1 MDDPRNGMNIRKS
14 SRPFDH
20 ISLRFITLLTQITVM
35 RKMIWS
41 IFLILLVLGA
51 GFVYWKFYFV
61 FGEGAKA
68 GELNFL
74 VKKGYVFK
82 TWEGKLI
89 QSGLRSKAANTVQSY
104 DFDFS
109 VTDEAV
115 AQKLLSSEGKIFNL
129 HYKEYMG
136 ALPWRGYSKYVV
148 DSIISITEVTH

>member
-1 MDDPRNGMNIRKS
+1 MGKI
-14 SRPFDH
+14 FTW
-20 ISLRFITLLTQITVM
+20 IFIIG
-35 RKMIWS
+35 I
-41 IFLILLVLGA
+41 LVLGA
-51 GFVYWKFYFV
+51 WFYWRYYYV

-68 GELNFL
+68 GELNYM

-109 VTDEAV
+109 VVDEKIAN
-115 AQKLLSSEGKIFNL
+115 QLLTSEGKVFNL

-136 ALPWRGYSKYVV
+136 SLPWRGYSNYVV
-148 DSIISITEVTH
+148 DSIISITTINR

>member
-1 MDDPRNGMNIRKS
+1 MARIFTWIIILALIIGGAW
-14 SRPFDH
+14 FYW
-20 ISLRFITLLTQITVM
+20 RF
-35 RKMIWS
+35 
-41 IFLILLVLGA
+41 
-51 GFVYWKFYFV
+51 FYV

-68 GELNFL
+68 GELNYM

-109 VTDEAV
+109 VTDEKV
-115 AQKLLSSEGKIFNL
+115 ANTLLSSEGKIFNL

-148 DSIISITEVTH
+148 DSIISISDINR

>member
-1 MDDPRNGMNIRKS
+1 
-14 SRPFDH
+14 
-20 ISLRFITLLTQITVM
+20 M
-35 RKMIWS
+35 RK
-41 IFLILLVLGA
+41 IFTWIFIIGIVVLGA
-51 GFVYWKFYFV
+51 WFYWRYYYV

-68 GELNFL
+68 GELNYV

-109 VTDEAV
+109 VVDEKIAN
-115 AQKLLSSEGKIFNL
+115 QLLTSEGKIFNL

-136 ALPWRGYSKYVV
+136 ALPWRGYSNYVV
-148 DSIISITEVTH
+148 DSIISITDVNR

>member
-1 MDDPRNGMNIRKS
+1 
-14 SRPFDH
+14 
-20 ISLRFITLLTQITVM
+20 M
-35 RKMIWS
+35 RK
-41 IFLILLVLGA
+41 IFTWIFIIGIVVLGA
-51 GFVYWKFYFV
+51 WFYWRYYYV

-68 GELNFL
+68 GELNYV

-109 VTDEAV
+109 VVDEKIAN
-115 AQKLLSSEGKIFNL
+115 QLLSSEGKIFNL

-136 ALPWRGYSKYVV
+136 ALPWRGYSNYVV
-148 DSIISITEVTH
+148 DSIISITDVNR

>member
-1 MDDPRNGMNIRKS
+1 
-14 SRPFDH
+14 
-20 ISLRFITLLTQITVM
+20 M
-35 RKMIWS
+35 RKFFTW
-41 IFLILLVLGA
+41 FLIILIVGGGA
-51 GFVYWKFYFV
+51 WFYWRFYYV

-68 GELNFL
+68 GELNYM

-109 VTDEAV
+109 VTDEKIANI
-115 AQKLLSSEGKIFNL
+115 LLSSEGKIFNL

-136 ALPWRGYSKYVV
+136 ALPWRGYSNYVV
-148 DSIISITEVTH
+148 DSIISITEINR

>member
-1 MDDPRNGMNIRKS
+1 MARIFTWIVILALIFGGAW
-14 SRPFDH
+14 FYW
-20 ISLRFITLLTQITVM
+20 RF
-35 RKMIWS
+35 
-41 IFLILLVLGA
+41 
-51 GFVYWKFYFV
+51 FYV

-68 GELNFL
+68 GELNYM

-109 VTDEAV
+109 VTDEKV
-115 AQKLLSSEGKIFNL
+115 ANTLLSSEGKIFNL

-148 DSIISITEVTH
+148 DSIISISDINR

>member
-1 MDDPRNGMNIRKS
+1 MGKI
-14 SRPFDH
+14 FTW
-20 ISLRFITLLTQITVM
+20 IFIIGIV
-35 RKMIWS
+35 
-41 IFLILLVLGA
+41 VLGA
-51 GFVYWKFYFV
+51 WFYWRYYYV

-68 GELNFL
+68 GELNYM

-109 VTDEAV
+109 VTDEKIAN
-115 AQKLLSSEGKIFNL
+115 QLLSSEGKIFNL

-136 ALPWRGYSKYVV
+136 ALPWRGYSNYVV
-148 DSIISITEVTH
+148 DSIISITNINR

>member
-1 MDDPRNGMNIRKS
+1 MARIFTWIIILALIIGGAW
-14 SRPFDH
+14 FYW
-20 ISLRFITLLTQITVM
+20 RF
-35 RKMIWS
+35 
-41 IFLILLVLGA
+41 
-51 GFVYWKFYFV
+51 FYV

-68 GELNFL
+68 GELNYV
-74 VKKGYVFK
+74 VKKGYIFK

-109 VTDEAV
+109 VTDEKIANT
-115 AQKLLSSEGKIFNL
+115 LLSSEGKIFNL

-148 DSIISITEVTH
+148 DSIISISDVNR

>member
-1 MDDPRNGMNIRKS
+1 
-14 SRPFDH
+14 
-20 ISLRFITLLTQITVM
+20 M
-35 RKMIWS
+35 RK
-41 IFLILLVLGA
+41 IFTWILIIGIVVLGA
-51 GFVYWKFYFV
+51 WFYWRYYYV

-68 GELNFL
+68 GELNYV

-109 VTDEAV
+109 VVDEKIAN
-115 AQKLLSSEGKIFNL
+115 QLLTSEGKIFNL

-136 ALPWRGYSKYVV
+136 ALPWRGYSNYVV
-148 DSIISITEVTH
+148 DSIISISDVNR